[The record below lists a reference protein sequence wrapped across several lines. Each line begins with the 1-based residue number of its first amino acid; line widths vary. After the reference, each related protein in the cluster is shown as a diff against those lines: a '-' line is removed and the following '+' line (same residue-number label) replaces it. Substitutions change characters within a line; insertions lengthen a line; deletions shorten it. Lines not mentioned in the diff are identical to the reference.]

1 MESRQITM
9 LKTDGRKEMV
19 EDCFMGQPIS
29 FWMELKYK
37 SDMLNVTDILRENA
51 LLRAKVSY
59 YEDMIN
65 KMNSWREVN
74 SAL

>member
-1 MESRQITM
+1 MANRQSDL

-19 EDCFMGQPIS
+19 EHCFMGQPIS
-29 FWMELKYK
+29 FWRELKYK
-37 SDMLNVTDILRENA
+37 SDMLNVTEILRENA

-65 KMNSWREVN
+65 KMNSWREAN